1 MEFYRYKITLEYLG
15 AGYCGWQKQRSTLS
29 IQEIVENAIYCF
41 SKEKINLIVAGRTD
55 AGVHA
60 FGQVAHFDLSKKFD
74 PQKLILAINHF
85 CKPHTVGVVSAQIVD
100 KSFNARLS
108 AKSRHYV
115 YRILNRRSVNIIHNG
130 LFCWIRHNLDTQIM
144 QEAANYLVGKHDFS
158 SFRASQCQAKSPIKT
173 IDKIEIIRN
182 GDIIEIYVSA
192 LSFLHHMIRNIV
204 GNLLMVGKGQW
215 PKEKILMILEAEDR
229 SIAGPTAPAEGLYF
243 LRVDY

>member
-1 MEFYRYKITLEYLG
+1 MDSYRYKITLEYLG
-15 AGYCGWQKQRSTLS
+15 TGYCGWQKQQSALS
-29 IQEIVENAIYCF
+29 IQEIVEDAIYCF
-41 SKEKINLIVAGRTD
+41 SKEKVSLIVAGRTD

-60 FGQVAHFDLSKKFD
+60 LGQVAHFDLSKKFD
-74 PQKLILAINHF
+74 PQRLMLAINHF
-85 CKPHTVGVVSAQIVD
+85 CRPHTVGVVSAQVVD
-100 KSFNARLS
+100 KSFNARFS

-115 YRILNRRSVNIIHNG
+115 YRILNRRSVNIVQNG
-130 LFCWIRHNLDTQIM
+130 LFCWIRHNLDTQAM

-158 SFRASQCQAKSPIKT
+158 AFRASECQAKSPVKT

-182 GDIIEIYVSA
+182 GDVIEIYVSA

-215 PKEKILMILEAEDR
+215 PKEKILKILEAKNR